1 MAKEILIKESD
12 LIRMIKRMVSEVKK
26 EQEMKEGLFGPNR
39 KDLELR
45 KTDLIRKIDDL
56 MEELELTD
64 EDLYNSIDSVIRQA
78 EEHNYDGEVDVKQGR
93 TGRIVLIFRPTPS
106 KFHQSG
112 FYKNVV
118 SPMVGGMRGGHT
130 FGGGRD

>member
-1 MAKEILIKESD
+1 MAKEILLKEAD
-12 LIRMIKRMVSEVKK
+12 LIRLINRMVLEAKK
-26 EQEMKEGLFGPNR
+26 ETEMKEGIFGPDR

-45 KTDLIRKIDDL
+45 KIDLIRKIDDL

-78 EEHNYDGEVDVKQGR
+78 EENNYDGEVDVKQGR
-93 TGRIVLIFRPTPS
+93 TGRIVLLFKPTPS

-112 FYKNVV
+112 FYKNFAE
-118 SPMVGGMRGGHT
+118 PLTGGLKKFR
-130 FGGGRD
+130 

>member
-12 LIRMIKRMVSEVKK
+12 LIKMIMKMVNEAQ
-26 EQEMKEGLFGPNR
+26 EDQEMKEGVFGPDR

-45 KTDLIRKIDDL
+45 KQDLIRKIDDL

-78 EEHNYDGEVDVKQGR
+78 EEHNFDGEVDVKQGR
-93 TGRIVLIFRPTPS
+93 TGRIVLLFKPSPS

-112 FYKNVV
+112 FYKNFAE
-118 SPMVGGMRGGHT
+118 PLAAGLKKFR
-130 FGGGRD
+130 

>member
-93 TGRIVLIFRPTPS
+93 TGRIVLIFKPTPS

>member
-1 MAKEILIKESD
+1 MAREILLNEREFFN
-12 LIRMIKRMVSEVKK
+12 LINRLVREVKE
-26 EQEMKEGLFGPNR
+26 EQEMKEGIFGPSS
-39 KDLELR
+39 KDIELR
-45 KTDLIRKIDDL
+45 RIDLIRKIDDL

-64 EDLYNSIDSVIRQA
+64 DDLYNSIESVLRQA
-78 EEHNYDGEVDVKQGR
+78 EEHSYDGEVDVKQGR
-93 TGRIVLIFRPTPS
+93 TGRIVLLFRPTPS

-118 SPMVGGMRGGHT
+118 SPLVGGMRGGHT

>member
-1 MAKEILIKESD
+1 MAKEIVLKEAD
-12 LIRMIKRMVSEVKK
+12 LIRLINRMVLEAKK
-26 EQEMKEGLFGPNR
+26 ETEMKEGIFGPDK

-45 KTDLIRKIDDL
+45 KVDLIRKIDDL

-64 EDLYNSIDSVIRQA
+64 DDLYNSIESVIRQA
-78 EEHNYDGEVDVKQGR
+78 EDHNYDGEVDVKQGR
-93 TGRIVLIFRPTPS
+93 TGRIVLIFKPSPS

-118 SPMVGGMRGGHT
+118 SPLVGGMRGGHT

>member
-1 MAKEILIKESD
+1 MKKNELLLNEAEFFKLIK
-12 LIRMIKRMVSEVKK
+12 KMVNEAQK
-26 EQEMKEGLFGPNR
+26 EQEMKEGIFGPDK

-45 KTDLIRKIDDL
+45 RVDLIRKIDDL

-64 EDLYNSIDSVIRQA
+64 DDLYNSIESVVRQA

-93 TGRIVLIFRPTPS
+93 TGRIVLLFKPTPS

-112 FYKNVV
+112 FYKNFAE
-118 SPMVGGMRGGHT
+118 PLAQGLKKFH
-130 FGGGRD
+130 

>member
-1 MAKEILIKESD
+1 MKQNELLLSEGEFFKLIK
-12 LIRMIKRMVSEVKK
+12 KMVNEAQK
-26 EQEMKEGLFGPNR
+26 EAEMKEGIFGPDK

-45 KTDLIRKIDDL
+45 RIDLIRKIDDL

-64 EDLYNSIDSVIRQA
+64 DDLYNSIESVVRQA

-93 TGRIVLIFRPTPS
+93 TGRIVLLFKPTPS

-112 FYKNVV
+112 FYKNFAE
-118 SPMVGGMRGGHT
+118 PLTQGLRK
-130 FGGGRD
+130 FQ

>member
-1 MAKEILIKESD
+1 MAKEILVNESD
-12 LIRMIKRMVSEVKK
+12 LIRLINRMVTEAKK
-26 EQEMKEGLFGPNR
+26 EQEMKEGIFGPDR

-45 KTDLIRKIDDL
+45 KMDLIRKIDDL

-64 EDLYNSIDSVIRQA
+64 DDLYNSIDSVIRQA

-93 TGRIVLIFRPTPS
+93 TGRIVLLFRPTPS

-112 FYKNVV
+112 FYKNFAE
-118 SPMVGGMRGGHT
+118 PLAAGLKKFR
-130 FGGGRD
+130 

>member
-12 LIRMIKRMVSEVKK
+12 LIKMITKMVNEVKQ
-26 EQEMKEGLFGPNR
+26 EQEMKEGIFGPDK

-45 KTDLIRKIDDL
+45 RVELIRKIDDL

-64 EDLYNSIDSVIRQA
+64 DDLYNSIESVIRQA
-78 EEHNYDGEVDVKQGR
+78 EDHNYDGEVDVKQGR
-93 TGRIVLIFRPTPS
+93 TGRIVLIFKPSPS

-118 SPMVGGMRGGHT
+118 GPLVGGMRGGHT